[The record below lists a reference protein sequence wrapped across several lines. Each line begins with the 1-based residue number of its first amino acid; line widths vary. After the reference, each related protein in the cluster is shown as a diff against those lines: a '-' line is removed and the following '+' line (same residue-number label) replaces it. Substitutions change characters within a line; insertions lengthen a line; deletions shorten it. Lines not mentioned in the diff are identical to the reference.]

1 MRNFLGITLVAFM
14 LFSLSACTKPTI
26 YTKADFS
33 EGTKSHKKVALLP
46 FVVSIDTKH
55 QSKDFT
61 IDVAKKAEQDESE
74 IFQEKLY
81 AQFLERQAKGK
92 YTIEFQDIDKTN
104 TILFKSGVTLA
115 NIDSFT
121 KGEIAE
127 KLGVDSVISGTI
139 RRSKPMSSGGA
150 IVLGLFL
157 GAWGSTNRVDIALN
171 IHNRKNSDLLWKYDF
186 QASGSV
192 GSSAEGLA
200 KSLMKGISK
209 EFPYKT
215 EK

>member
-1 MRNFLGITLVAFM
+1 MKRI
-14 LFSLSACTKPTI
+14 FSIALALSISFISACTGPTI
-26 YTKADFS
+26 YTKTDFS
-33 EGTKSHKKVALLP
+33 DQTKNHKQVALLP

-61 IDVAKKAEQDESE
+61 IDVAKKAEQDESK
-74 IFQEKLY
+74 IFQQKLY

-104 TILFKSGVTLA
+104 AILLSSGITLE

-121 KGEIAE
+121 KEKIAQ
-127 KLGVDSVISGTI
+127 KLGVNSVISGTI
-139 RRSKPMSSGGA
+139 RRSKPMSAGSA
-150 IVLGLFL
+150 IVLGLL
-157 GAWGSTNRVDIALN
+157 IGGWGNTNRVDIALN
-171 IHNRKNSDLLWKYDF
+171 VHDGINSDLLWKYDY

-200 KSLMKGISK
+200 KGLMKGISK
-209 EFPYKT
+209 DFPYK
-215 EK
+215 KKKQ